1 MSMNDKLMVVSEI
14 DKGGGCDKQC
24 ILTNF
29 VKCLKLSTQPKR
41 ELGTHVSENVTRKWI
56 YYVTHDKPT

>member
-1 MSMNDKLMVVSEI
+1 MNTYQFCL
-14 DKGGGCDKQC
+14 
-24 ILTNF
+24 F
-29 VKCLKLSTQPKR
+29 LKLSAQLKR